1 MRIALLLT
9 ILFAGAGVSFASV
22 LTVGTNAN
30 DTVCIG
36 SATPPF
42 CAVFFLSQPQN
53 ASGIANVSGTFGP
66 STANETVSASAQAG
80 YGILDASST
89 SSFSVTG
96 TPEADFITANA
107 NFEDIVTISDPSL
120 NGQAGLL
127 SLSYFLDGTVSGS
140 AFAVVITQAGTS
152 LGQQWAQQYSSS
164 VDGTFSLPSPI
175 QFIYG
180 QPFGLSIQLSTSAG
194 TPTGYGVLNAETGSG
209 SGTAD
214 FFSTFVLTGLD
225 PEDSNGNPVSGVTFS
240 SQSGTVYSTN
250 GIVPEPSMLGLALLA
265 LLMIGMFVRRRQQ
278 LLA

>member
-42 CAVFFLSQPQN
+42 CGVFFLSQPQN

-66 STANETVSASAQAG
+66 STANETVSASAQAA

-180 QPFGLSIQLSTSAG
+180 QPFGLSIQLST
-194 TPTGYGVLNAETGSG
+194 
-209 SGTAD
+209 
-214 FFSTFVLTGLD
+214 
-225 PEDSNGNPVSGVTFS
+225 
-240 SQSGTVYSTN
+240 
-250 GIVPEPSMLGLALLA
+250 
-265 LLMIGMFVRRRQQ
+265 
-278 LLA
+278 